1 MRTTLLVPAFFL
13 IQVLSAQV
21 NDKGTLHLALGA
33 CAGVHGTHFEQTIV
47 LFGLPITTKETDGA
61 ATITYPIEVH
71 YGLAKVFSLGVY
83 VEPGSYLD
91 SNATRS
97 NTLSLF
103 GIHPRFYVVNN
114 ERFAWTA
121 GLQFGSTS
129 LTIEDSDPD
138 GPFTNVFK
146 GPHVALST
154 GVLFF
159 FGEHVGL
166 QVRGRFLNTNFSLKE
181 WESNGVSQSLENYS
195 SNLTTNGF
203 TLSASLAFRF

>member
-1 MRTTLLVPAFFL
+1 MRTILLFPAVFL
-13 IQVLSAQV
+13 FHLVTAQV

-33 CAGVHGTHFEQTIV
+33 GAGIHGTHFEQTIKF
-47 LFGLPITTKETDGA
+47 FGVPITTKETDGA

-97 NTLSLF
+97 NTLSMF

-114 ERFAWTA
+114 DRFAWTA

-129 LTIEDSDPD
+129 LTIEDSDPN

-159 FGEHVGL
+159 FGDHVGL
-166 QVRGRFLNTNFSLKE
+166 QVRGRFLNANFSLKE
-181 WESNGVSQSLENYS
+181 WESNGVSQSLDDYS